1 LINIQIAFVESIHNS
16 IKKGGT
22 GMKGWQKGIV
32 FVVVSAV
39 IGYVAWVAAKF
50 FGLIG
55 EKEDLRS

>member
-1 LINIQIAFVESIHNS
+1 
-16 IKKGGT
+16 
-22 GMKGWQKGIV
+22 MKGWQKGIV

-55 EKEDLRS
+55 EKEDPRS